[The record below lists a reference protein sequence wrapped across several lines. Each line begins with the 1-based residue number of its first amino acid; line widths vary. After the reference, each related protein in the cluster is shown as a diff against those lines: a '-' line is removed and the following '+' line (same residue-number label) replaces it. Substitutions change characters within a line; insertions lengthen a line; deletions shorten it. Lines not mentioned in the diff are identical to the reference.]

1 MTAKVLFGSVFGIHQ
16 RAYYIISA
24 MESIELLI
32 SMAQWGA
39 QNVNYNLDFIPEDKL
54 DWKPA
59 PDAQSAL
66 EIAHEIARS
75 VDGASLLMQ
84 TGEFQCRVTKPQN
97 REEAKQAILDAV
109 ETYATAL
116 RSLTAEQLNSTVTFP
131 FAEMPMDFAIRVPL
145 TEILHH
151 HGQIAY
157 IQLLLGDT
165 ESHFFHLN

>member
-1 MTAKVLFGSVFGIHQ
+1 
-16 RAYYIISA
+16 
-24 MESIELLI
+24 MESIEVLI
-32 SMAQWGA
+32 SMAEWGA
-39 QNVNYNLDFIPEDKL
+39 QNVTYNLDFIPDDKL
-54 DWKPA
+54 QWRPA

-75 VDGASLLMQ
+75 VDGASMLIQ
-84 TGEFQCRVTKPQN
+84 TGELQRRVTEPQN

-109 ETYATAL
+109 QAYATAL
-116 RSLTAEQLNSTVTFP
+116 RSLTPEQLNSIVKFP
-131 FAEMPMDFAIRVPL
+131 FWDMPMELAMRVPL

-165 ESHFFHLN
+165 ESHFFFDK

>member
-1 MTAKVLFGSVFGIHQ
+1 
-16 RAYYIISA
+16 
-24 MESIELLI
+24 MESIEVLI
-32 SMAQWGA
+32 SMAEWGA
-39 QNVNYNLDFIPEDKL
+39 QNVAYNLDFIPDDKL
-54 DWKPA
+54 QWRPA

-75 VDGASLLMQ
+75 VDGASILFQ
-84 TGEFQCRVTKPQN
+84 TGELQRRVAEPQN

-109 ETYATAL
+109 KVYATAL
-116 RSLTAEQLNSTVTFP
+116 RSLTPGQLNSIVKFP
-131 FAEMPMDFAIRVPL
+131 FRDMPMEFAMRVPV

-165 ESHFFHLN
+165 ESHFFQFDQ

>member
-1 MTAKVLFGSVFGIHQ
+1 
-16 RAYYIISA
+16 
-24 MESIELLI
+24 MEQIELLI

-39 QNVNYNLDFIPEDKL
+39 QNVVYNLDFIPDDKL
-54 DWKPA
+54 QWRPA

-75 VDGASLLMQ
+75 VDGLSLIFQ
-84 TGEFQCRVTKPQN
+84 TGEIQRRITEPQN
-97 REEAKQAILDAV
+97 REEAKQAILAAV

-116 RSLTAEQLNSTVTFP
+116 RSLTPEQLKIIVNLP
-131 FAEMPMDFAIRVPL
+131 FREMPMEFAIRIPV

-165 ESHFFHLN
+165 ENHFFQSN

>member
-1 MTAKVLFGSVFGIHQ
+1 
-16 RAYYIISA
+16 

-39 QNVNYNLDFIPEDKL
+39 QNAAYNLDFIPDDKL
-54 DWKPA
+54 QWKPA

-75 VDGASLLMQ
+75 VDGASLLFQ
-84 TGEFQCRVTKPQN
+84 TGEYQRRVAEPQN
-97 REEAKQAILDAV
+97 REEAKQAMLDAV

-116 RSLTAEQLNSTVTFP
+116 RSLTSDQLNSIVKFP
-131 FAEMPMDFAIRVPL
+131 FSEMPMELAIRVPV

-165 ESHFFHLN
+165 ESHFFHLD

>member
-1 MTAKVLFGSVFGIHQ
+1 
-16 RAYYIISA
+16 
-24 MESIELLI
+24 MESIEVLI
-32 SMAQWGA
+32 SMAEWGA
-39 QNVNYNLDFIPEDKL
+39 QNVAYNLDFIPDDKL
-54 DWKPA
+54 QWRPA

-75 VDGASLLMQ
+75 VDGAAILFQ
-84 TGEFQCRVTKPQN
+84 TGELQRRVAEPQN

-109 ETYATAL
+109 ETYAVAL
-116 RSLTAEQLNSTVTFP
+116 RSLTEEQLNGIVKFP
-131 FAEMPMDFAIRVPL
+131 FREMPMEFAMRVPL

-165 ESHFFHLN
+165 ESHFFFDK

>member
-1 MTAKVLFGSVFGIHQ
+1 
-16 RAYYIISA
+16 
-24 MESIELLI
+24 MEQIELLI

-39 QNVNYNLDFIPEDKL
+39 QNAAYNLDFIPDDKL
-54 DWKPA
+54 QWRPA

-66 EIAHEIARS
+66 EIAHEIASS
-75 VDGASLLMQ
+75 VQGASILMQ
-84 TGEFQCRVTKPQN
+84 TGNRGDALPQPQN
-97 REEAKQAILDAV
+97 REEAKSAILAAV

-116 RSLTAEQLNSTVTFP
+116 RSLTEEQLNSTVQYP
-131 FAEMPMDFAIRVPL
+131 FAEMPMEFAMRVPL

-165 ESHFFHLN
+165 QSHFFHLDS